1 MLPWILGN
9 CTSSNSASDVGYDTQ
24 SGIKWDTLINWQTLE
39 AYASDHHAAFDYFI
53 CSSSDDFLGAYF
65 FIL

>member
-39 AYASDHHAAFDYFI
+39 AYASDHLCREMETQQFA
-53 CSSSDDFLGAYF
+53 ST
-65 FIL
+65 

>member
-39 AYASDHHAAFDYFI
+39 ACASDHLCRETGTQQFV
-53 CSSSDDFLGAYF
+53 ST
-65 FIL
+65 